1 MEKKSQKIVPHL
13 WFDNQAQDAVDY
25 YTSIFKDSSTGA
37 RTYYTRAGQQ
47 QHQKE
52 VGSLMTVDFEIAN
65 FKMTALNGG
74 SHFKFNPSI
83 SFFVLCSSKEEISS
97 YWEKFS
103 QGAEVLMPLQSYEWS
118 VQYGWL
124 QDKFGV
130 NWQFMLEDP
139 DVIQERVIPMIFFTG
154 DRHGQSEDAMKFYTA
169 VFGNAEIQGV
179 LYYGSENTYAQGL
192 IQHAQ
197 FLLEDQSF
205 MTMDSGVEND
215 FPFNEAI
222 SFLIYCENQEEID
235 YYWNKLSQGGEEQPC
250 GWLKDKFG
258 LSWQV
263 VPKGIN
269 AMLERLEDAEAEKV
283 MKAFFKMK
291 KIDTER
297 LKKARIS

>member
-13 WFDNQAQDAVDY
+13 WFDNQAQEAVDY
-25 YTSIFKDSSTGA
+25 YTAIFKNSKTGA
-37 RTYYTRAGQQ
+37 RTYYTKAGQQ
-47 QHQKE
+47 EDQQE
-52 VGSLMTVDFEIAN
+52 VGSLMTVDFEIAK

-74 SHFKFNPSI
+74 PQFKFNPSI
-83 SFFVLCSSKEEISS
+83 SFFVLCSSEEEISA

-103 QGAEVLMPLQSYEWS
+103 QGAEVLMPLESYDWS
-118 VQYGWL
+118 VRYGWL

-130 NWQFMLEDP
+130 NWQFMLEDA
-139 DVIQERVIPMIFFTG
+139 DIIQEQIIPMIFFTG
-154 DRHGQSEDAMKFYTA
+154 QRHGQSEDAMKFYSA
-169 VFGNAEIQGV
+169 VFANAEIQGV

-222 SFLIYCENQEEID
+222 SFLINCENHEEVD

-263 VPKGIN
+263 VPKDIN
-269 AMLERLEDAEAEKV
+269 AMLESLADVEAEKV
-283 MKAFFKMK
+283 MNAFFKMK
-291 KIDTER
+291 KLNIEELR
-297 LKKARIS
+297 KAGLD